1 MNTII
6 AKLNLLRSFRRRSR
20 KIHIVLSSHASFLFV
35 SISSRD
41 LTREIQKEGAFCAF
55 SASSD
60 DEQKNI
66 VLLSEIVSKA
76 IAEDTNR
83 SELVGRA
90 IAQLFFYSM
99 FDFSREAF

>member
-1 MNTII
+1 M
-6 AKLNLLRSFRRRSR
+6 
-20 KIHIVLSSHASFLFV
+20 SSHASFLFV

-60 DEQKNI
+60 DEHNNCEAQSN
-66 VLLSEIVSKA
+66 EIVPKA

>member
-1 MNTII
+1 MCDVVSRSS
-6 AKLNLLRSFRRRSR
+6 LNRS
-20 KIHIVLSSHASFLFV
+20 VSSHASFLFV

-60 DEQKNI
+60 DEQRNL
-66 VLLSEIVSKA
+66 VSEIVSKA

>member
-1 MNTII
+1 MCDVVSRSS
-6 AKLNLLRSFRRRSR
+6 LNRS
-20 KIHIVLSSHASFLFV
+20 VSSHASFLFV

-60 DEQKNI
+60 DGQKK
-66 VLLSEIVSKA
+66 LQQTFSEIVPKA

>member
-1 MNTII
+1 M
-6 AKLNLLRSFRRRSR
+6 
-20 KIHIVLSSHASFLFV
+20 SSHASFLFV

-60 DEQKNI
+60 DEQKNL
-66 VLLSEIVSKA
+66 VFSEIVSKA

>member
-1 MNTII
+1 MCE
-6 AKLNLLRSFRRRSR
+6 
-20 KIHIVLSSHASFLFV
+20 SFLF
-35 SISSRD
+35 SSFSSCD

-60 DEQKNI
+60 DEQKNL
-66 VLLSEIVSKA
+66 VFFSEIVSKA
-76 IAEDTNR
+76 SVEDTNR
-83 SELVGRA
+83 CEPVGRA

>member
-1 MNTII
+1 MDKRNFET
-6 AKLNLLRSFRRRSR
+6 SF
-20 KIHIVLSSHASFLFV
+20 
-35 SISSRD
+35 
-41 LTREIQKEGAFCAF
+41 
-55 SASSD
+55 
-60 DEQKNI
+60 
-66 VLLSEIVSKA
+66 SEIVPKA